1 MLLQKE
7 KEKKDK
13 FLFNQ
18 IFIQWISIE
27 VPHSP
32 NQARVEVIG
41 ENSAQIWWLQPDID
55 AKTLCT
61 KFKGDTKENEPL

>member
-1 MLLQKE
+1 M
-7 KEKKDK
+7 
-13 FLFNQ
+13 
-18 IFIQWISIE
+18 
-27 VPHSP
+27 PHSP